1 MNRGS
6 KDAWRALIIEM
17 FSNSIALSFEG
28 CDDEMGS
35 KAAFDTAYEATCIA
49 MVFSNSI
56 AISLDDDSNIEMS
69 RVERGVSVDL
79 DIVDVATCIAMMLS
93 NSEPTSLDDCNE
105 EMSRVDRD
113 SGATC
118 FATVFPTFSTTS
130 FEDRDDIMSRV
141 AGGSELESNSMGFPI
156 LLKTSGDDR
165 DDIISRIERCSEAD
179 MHFVHGNRPKSP
191 SALSS
196 FIDIK
201 LPNSKIVSLGD
212 DETSRVKRGSK
223 VDLDNVYGVTSLV
236 DPPPNS

>member
-6 KDAWRALIIEM
+6 KGACRVLPPFIAVMLP
-17 FSNSIALSFEG
+17 SSIAASLEY
-28 CDDEMGS
+28 CDNERGS
-35 KAAFDTAYEATCIA
+35 KADLDIVYVAADVDTDS
-49 MVFSNSI
+49 MVFSNSLT
-56 AISLDDDSNIEMS
+56 ASVDDCDDRMS
-69 RVERGVSVDL
+69 RVE
-79 DIVDVATCIAMMLS
+79 
-93 NSEPTSLDDCNE
+93 
-105 EMSRVDRD
+105 
-113 SGATC
+113 
-118 FATVFPTFSTTS
+118 
-130 FEDRDDIMSRV
+130 
-141 AGGSELESNSMGFPI
+141 
-156 LLKTSGDDR
+156 K
-165 DDIISRIERCSEAD
+165 CSEAD